1 MMAMTMATK
10 TKELTALA
18 VSRLKTPGLHFV
30 GGVAGL
36 ALQVVESGAR
46 SWKLRAVVGS
56 KRRDIGLGGFPDV
69 PLADAKERA
78 RIARDK
84 IRNGIDPI
92 AEKQAIKS
100 ALIAAEIGNLTFD
113 KAAER
118 LIKSKEAEWSNT
130 KHVAQWRS
138 TVETYASPK
147 IGNILARDVTVSH
160 ITLILNQQDLWTN
173 KTETASRLRGRI
185 ETILD
190 FAAVTEKRN
199 DGFSNPARWRGNLE
213 HVLPKPS
220 KVAKVKHHPALP
232 YSELG
237 DFMSELKKHE
247 GIGPKALEMSIL
259 TATRSIEVRGARWS
273 EFDMKKAI
281 WTIPAERMK
290 MKIEHRVPLS
300 GAALSLL
307 KEIKLTHHADSDLVF
322 PGRKKG
328 SNISD
333 MTMSAVLKR
342 MDLKVVPHGFRST
355 FRDWAAECTNYP
367 RDVAEMALAHAIGDK
382 VEAAYRRGDLFEK
395 RTRMMADWGAFCAAP
410 SITAGNVVPLHS
422 VA

>member
-1 MMAMTMATK
+1 MCHWP
-10 TKELTALA
+10 
-18 VSRLKTPGLHFV
+18 TPG
-30 GGVAGL
+30 
-36 ALQVVESGAR
+36 
-46 SWKLRAVVGS
+46 
-56 KRRDIGLGGFPDV
+56 IG
-69 PLADAKERA
+69 
-78 RIARDK
+78 RIAREK

-100 ALIAAEIGNLTFD
+100 ALIAAAVGSLSFD
-113 KAAER
+113 KAAEMF
-118 LIKSKEAEWSNT
+118 IKSKEAEWSNA

-138 TVETYASPK
+138 TIETYASPK
-147 IGNILARDVTVSH
+147 IGNILARDITSSHVTA
-160 ITLILNQQDLWTN
+160 ILNQEDLWTN

-190 FAAVTEKRN
+190 YAAVTEKRN

-213 HVLPKPS
+213 HVLPTPS

-237 DFMSELKKHE
+237 DFMAELKKQAS
-247 GIGPKALEMSIL
+247 IGPKALELLIL
-259 TATRSIEVRGARWS
+259 TATRSIEIRGARWP

-300 GAALSLL
+300 SAALSLL
-307 KEIKLTHHADSDLVF
+307 KEVKRTRHKDSDLVF

-328 SNISD
+328 SIISD
-333 MTMSAVLKR
+333 MTMSAILRR
-342 MDLKVVPHGFRST
+342 MNLQVVPHGFRST

-395 RTRMMADWGAFCAAP
+395 RTRMMTDWAAFCAAP
-410 SITAGNVVPLHS
+410 SIAAGNVVPLHS
-422 VA
+422 AA